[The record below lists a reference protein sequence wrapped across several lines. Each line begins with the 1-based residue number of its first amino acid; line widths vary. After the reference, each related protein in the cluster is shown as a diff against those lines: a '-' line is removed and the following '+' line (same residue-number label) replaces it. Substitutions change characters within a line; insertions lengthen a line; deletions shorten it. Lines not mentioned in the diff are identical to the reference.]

1 MYSLAVLKTCNFP
14 PQRHIDAMMLP
25 RAVRFTRCDF
35 PLPIFLIID
44 SAHTQRELQLQLEFG
59 VCLGGVFFFQTD
71 KTVLTFQ
78 KRLVAFQ
85 FQLQL
90 PFLAFRVLLF
100 QCRLCVHCTAGN
112 RCIAGLPTLRGFCF
126 FRSFVTAPTSAGRY
140 SCCVSY
146 RSSVLIFKL
155 HPLHAAYCRA
165 TTRPHTHHYLR
176 YSTQRA
182 VTPAVDPRTRVPLC
196 PCALLRIFV
205 GCS

>member
-1 MYSLAVLKTCNFP
+1 MPKGQQFQRIWSRTKPIKCNTAGLKLFYVLISGIEDMQLSTATP
-14 PQRHIDAMMLP
+14 HRRDDAP
-25 RAVRFTRCDF
+25 AVRFTRCDF

-112 RCIAGLPTLRGFCF
+112 RCIAGLPTLRGFATSPPPAGFLF
-126 FRSFVTAPTSAGRY
+126 FSKF
-140 SCCVSY
+140 CN
-146 RSSVLIFKL
+146 
-155 HPLHAAYCRA
+155 
-165 TTRPHTHHYLR
+165 RPHLSR
-176 YSTQRA
+176 S
-182 VTPAVDPRTRVPLC
+182 L
-196 PCALLRIFV
+196 
-205 GCS
+205 